1 MNTWKN
7 RMGTLRK
14 FRKKVMKSNL
24 RFDADMYNNILGS
37 LVITH
42 YVLNKLDGVDL
53 DVQTIKSEWK
63 RLVKK
68 GNLSFWVDDKDFI
81 PKALAIFNMKPIY
94 GKFAMCQS
102 TFNVLFLPYIDGT
115 VLPIREDGIYPMTAR
130 SGKIYPVLETNK
142 DTEEEKENADEQRDQ
157 REDK

>member
-7 RMGTLRK
+7 KMGTLRK
-14 FRKKVMKSNL
+14 FRKKVTKSNL

-68 GNLSFWVDDKDFI
+68 GNLSFWLDDKDFI

-102 TFNVLFLPYIDGT
+102 SFNTLFLPYLDDNI
-115 VLPIREDGIYPMTAR
+115 LPIREDGIYPNTAVN
-130 SGKIYPVLETNK
+130 GKIYPI
-142 DTEEEKENADEQRDQ
+142 TEPKIL
-157 REDK
+157 